1 MNRLSIGA
9 LGLLF
14 AALFAQPGY
23 AADFP
28 TKPIRLIV
36 AYPAGGGADFIART
50 VGLKLSAALG
60 QPVVV
65 DNHPGAGGIIGTEML
80 AKSKPDGY
88 TLGIT
93 IVSHAINPFVYAK
106 LPYDSVRDFAHIARF
121 NTEPNVLV
129 VTPSFPAETV
139 KDLVALAK
147 ERPGKITYASAGVGT
162 NSHLSAEMFKHM
174 AGVDLLHVAYKG
186 GPQANSDVVAGTVD
200 LTFPS
205 LALTMPLITGGR
217 LRAMAVTTLKRSPA
231 LPDVPTAAETVPGY
245 ESIAWYGFSAPA
257 GTPPE
262 IIALLSAEIE
272 KITRMPDVVQ
282 SLVSRGNELAYQN
295 PEQFDSYIKSEMK
308 RWGDVVK
315 AAGLKPGSM

>member
-1 MNRLSIGA
+1 MNRLTIGA
-9 LGLLF
+9 LLLLLT
-14 AALFAQPGY
+14 ALFAQSGY
-23 AADFP
+23 AADYP
-28 TKPIRLIV
+28 TKPIRMIV

-50 VGLKLSAALG
+50 VGKKLEAALG

-65 DNHPGAGGIIGTEML
+65 DNHPGAGGIIGTDIL

-88 TLGIT
+88 TIGIT
-93 IVSHAINPFVYAK
+93 IVSHAINPSVYAK

-129 VTPSFPAETV
+129 VTPSFSATTV
-139 KDLVALAK
+139 KDLIALAK
-147 ERPGKITYASAGVGT
+147 ERPGTITYASAGIGT

-186 GPQANSDVVAGTVD
+186 GPQANSDVVAGLVD

-205 LALTMPLITGGR
+205 LALTMPFITGGR
-217 LRAMAVTTLKRSPA
+217 LRAIAVTSLKRSPA
-231 LPDVPTAAETVPGY
+231 LPDVPTVAETVPGY

-257 GTPPE
+257 GTPRE
-262 IIALLSAEIE
+262 IITLLSAEIE

-282 SLVSRGNELAYQN
+282 LLVSQGNEPAYQN
-295 PEQFDSYIKSEMK
+295 PEQFDAFITSEMK
-308 RWGDVVK
+308 RWADVVK